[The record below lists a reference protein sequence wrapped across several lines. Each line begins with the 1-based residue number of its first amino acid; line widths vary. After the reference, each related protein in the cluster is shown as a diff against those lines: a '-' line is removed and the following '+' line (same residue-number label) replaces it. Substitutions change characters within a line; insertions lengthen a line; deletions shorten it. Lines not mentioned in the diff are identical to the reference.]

1 VRSRIEPP
9 AWSGITALPAE
20 RIASRRT
27 RRAITQAESVET
39 RKSASGTLKPCRAT
53 PITDLPGA
61 TSNPPNA
68 MLILVAD
75 DSPAVRRMVT
85 ARLIA
90 DGHEITE
97 AEDGKQALEL
107 ALEQPPDAMVLDKV
121 MPKLDGF
128 EVVRRLREHEA
139 TRDLPI
145 VMLTGSSRE
154 DDVLGGLELGVDEYM
169 PKPFSPRELSVR
181 VARLLNR
188 AGRSV

>member
-1 VRSRIEPP
+1 
-9 AWSGITALPAE
+9 
-20 RIASRRT
+20 
-27 RRAITQAESVET
+27 
-39 RKSASGTLKPCRAT
+39 
-53 PITDLPGA
+53 
-61 TSNPPNA
+61 
-68 MLILVAD
+68 
-75 DSPAVRRMVT
+75 MVT

-90 DGHEITE
+90 DGHEVTE

-107 ALEQPPDAMVLDKV
+107 ALEQPPNAMVLDKV

-128 EVVRRLREHEA
+128 EVVRRLREHES

-154 DDVLGGLELGVDEYM
+154 DDVLDGLELGVDEYM

-188 AGRSV
+188 AGRSA